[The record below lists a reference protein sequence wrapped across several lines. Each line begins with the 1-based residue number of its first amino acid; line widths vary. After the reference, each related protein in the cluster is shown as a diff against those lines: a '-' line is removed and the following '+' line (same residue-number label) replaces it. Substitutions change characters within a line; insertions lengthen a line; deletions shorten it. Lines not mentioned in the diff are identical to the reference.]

1 MFEGNSIGVVALI
14 AAVIWVGL
22 FSFLLILTKRV
33 KKLEAEK

>member
-14 AAVIWVGL
+14 AAVIWLGIFTFMLMV
-22 FSFLLILTKRV
+22 TKRV